1 MQGEQKT
8 TQQQL
13 GMWIPVS
20 ILVAGII
27 VSIVTISRNGRNG
40 YFKLK

>member
-1 MQGEQKT
+1 MASKQKT

-13 GMWIPVS
+13 GMWIPIS
-20 ILVAGII
+20 ILVTGII
-27 VSIVTISRNGRNG
+27 VSIVAISRNGRNG

>member
-1 MQGEQKT
+1 MKGEQKT
-8 TQQQL
+8 TQQQF

-27 VSIVTISRNGRNG
+27 VTVVAISRN
-40 YFKLK
+40 K

>member
-1 MQGEQKT
+1 MANKQKT

-20 ILVAGII
+20 ILVTGII
-27 VSIVTISRNGRNG
+27 VTVVAILRN
-40 YFKLK
+40 K

>member
-1 MQGEQKT
+1 MANKQKT

-27 VSIVTISRNGRNG
+27 VTVVAISRN
-40 YFKLK
+40 K

>member
-1 MQGEQKT
+1 MENKQKT

-27 VSIVTISRNGRNG
+27 VTIVTISRNGKG
-40 YFKLK
+40 GFMKMK

>member
-1 MQGEQKT
+1 MKGEQKT

-27 VSIVTISRNGRNG
+27 VTVVAISRN
-40 YFKLK
+40 K

>member
-1 MQGEQKT
+1 MENKQKT

-13 GMWIPVS
+13 GMWIPVT

-27 VSIVTISRNGRNG
+27 VTIVTISRN
-40 YFKLK
+40 K

>member
-1 MQGEQKT
+1 MNGEQKT

-27 VSIVTISRNGRNG
+27 VTVVAISRN
-40 YFKLK
+40 K

>member
-1 MQGEQKT
+1 MASKQKT

-13 GMWIPVS
+13 GIWIPVS
-20 ILVAGII
+20 ILLAGII
-27 VSIVTISRNGRNG
+27 VTIVAISRNGRNG